1 MMPLRVGLIGC
12 GSMNSVHARTLA
24 GMPEK
29 ARLVGFFDRHADRA
43 AQLAAKYGG
52 KDAAIETDHHALFA
66 KAHLD
71 AVVISLPPSAHTDEV
86 DIAAG
91 LGAHIFIEKPIAIS
105 REKAWHMTEA
115 CERAG
120 IVTQVGFQLR
130 FSPVVE
136 RLKALIDSGE
146 AGPAGL
152 ITARYF
158 CNSLHAHWWRVKDQS
173 GGQVYE
179 QATHLLD
186 LMRHFAGEAES
197 IFSIQRN
204 LFHQEVPDYTV
215 EDVSGTLLNFR
226 SGAIGVLA
234 ASNNAIPGK
243 WEWDLRLVTRNLT
256 AYLPD
261 PNHAEIVFTTGAE
274 PRREEIAS
282 DRNLYAAEMDDFL
295 TAVANHTQA
304 RIPMREGALTL
315 ELGAAAARSASTR
328 MEQPI

>member
-29 ARLVGFFDRHADRA
+29 ARLVGFYDRHADRA
-43 AQLAAKYGG
+43 AQLAAKYGSD
-52 KDAAIETDHHALFA
+52 DAVIETDHHALFDKA
-66 KAHLD
+66 KLD
-71 AVVISLPPSAHTDEV
+71 AIVISLPPNAHTDEV

-91 LGAHIFIEKPIAIS
+91 RGVHIFMEKPIAIDQ
-105 REKAWHMTEA
+105 EKAWHMTRV
-115 CERAG
+115 CEEAG

-146 AGPAGL
+146 AGQAGL

-158 CNSLHAHWWRVKDQS
+158 CNALHAHWWRKKDQS

-197 IFSIQRN
+197 VFSIQRN
-204 LFHQEVPDYTV
+204 LFHQDVPDYTV
-215 EDVSGTLLNFR
+215 EDISGTLINFK
-226 SGAIGVLA
+226 SGAVGVLA

-243 WEWDLRLVTRNLT
+243 WEWDLRLLTRDLT
-256 AYLPD
+256 AFLPD
-261 PNHAEIVFTTGAE
+261 PNHSEIVFTAGAE

-295 TAVANHTQA
+295 TAITHQTPA

-315 ELGAAAARSASTR
+315 ALGAAAAHSTSTR
-328 MEQPI
+328 MEQNL

>member
-12 GSMNSVHARTLA
+12 GSMNNVHARTLA
-24 GMPEK
+24 GMPET

-43 AQLAAKYGG
+43 SQLAAKYGSE
-52 KDAAIETDHHALFA
+52 DAVIETDHHALIK
-66 KAHLD
+66 KARLD
-71 AVVISLPPSAHTDEV
+71 AVVISLPPNAHTDEV
-86 DIAAG
+86 DMAAG
-91 LGAHIFIEKPIAIS
+91 LGVHIFIEKPIAIS
-105 REKAWHMTEA
+105 REKAWHMVEA

-136 RLKALIDSGE
+136 RLKALIDTGE
-146 AGPAGL
+146 AGAAGL

-158 CNSLHAHWWRVKDQS
+158 CNAFHAHWWRVKDQS

-197 IFSIQRN
+197 VFSIQRN
-204 LFHQEVPDYTV
+204 LFHQGVPDYTV

-261 PNHAEIVFTTGAE
+261 PNHAEIVFTAGAE

-295 TAVANHTQA
+295 TAITNHTQA

-315 ELGAAAARSASTR
+315 ELGAAAALSAYTR